1 MTNSMFQQACD
12 EIHRVHD
19 LIFKTFTVSGA
30 EGQSALSELL
40 THFIPEFSMTGISGA
55 VIDLAAVTEMFTR
68 IQGKRQGA
76 PIETAEYRCVSLTE
90 NTISVRYQETQHFAG
105 STTSRRSLVILR
117 RGDNDNWL
125 WHYLHETPLSA
136 ENTTGK

>member
-1 MTNSMFQQACD
+1 MSNTMLFQQACD
-12 EIHRVHD
+12 EIHHVHD

-30 EGQSALSELL
+30 EGQAALSELL
-40 THFIPEFSMTGISGA
+40 THFTSEFSMTGISGA

-76 PIETAEYRCVSLTE
+76 PIETSEYHGVSLTE
-90 NTISVRYQETQHFAG
+90 NTLSVRYLETQHFAG
-105 STTSRRSLVILR
+105 STTVRRSLVILR
-117 RGDNDNWL
+117 REDSGKWR

-136 ENTTGK
+136 

>member
-1 MTNSMFQQACD
+1 MSNTMLFQQACD
-12 EIHRVHD
+12 EIHHVHD

-30 EGQSALSELL
+30 EGQAALSELL
-40 THFIPEFSMTGISGA
+40 THFTSEFSMTGISGA

-76 PIETAEYRCVSLTE
+76 PIETSEYHCVSLTE
-90 NTISVRYQETQHFAG
+90 KTLSVRYLETQHFAG
-105 STTSRRSLVILR
+105 STTVRRSLVILR
-117 RGDNDNWL
+117 REDTGKWR

-136 ENTTGK
+136 